1 MTTDRA
7 LAEAL
12 KSEAQASAVSRRA
25 FITASAAAGGGLLLN
40 LTLPSFVSAATTAQP
55 ASAATLNAY
64 IQIAPNGVV
73 TIAAKNPEI
82 GQGIKTMLPM
92 IIADELD
99 VDWKNVRVETAK
111 FDPEKYGR
119 QFAGGS
125 RATPTNWD
133 PLRRAGAAGRFMLVT
148 AAAQSWGVPAS
159 ECETASGVV
168 RHTKSGKTAS
178 YGALAAYAATVP
190 APDLAT
196 LTLKDPKDFKIIG
209 RFIGG
214 VDSPQIVVGKPIFGI
229 DVTLPGMRYAVLQK
243 CPAFGGKVQSANLD
257 AVKALP
263 GVRHAFI
270 VQSDSN
276 LKPPLEGMATSLT
289 EGVAIVA
296 DNWWLASKALEKL
309 EVVWDEGS
317 RDQQSSAVFAS
328 TATRLFTQPPSKI
341 VKKDGDFAG
350 AVSKAA
356 KVVEAEYAYPF
367 LAHAPLE
374 PQNCTAHFKD
384 GKVEIWAPTQNP
396 VPGRTLVAK
405 ALGIQESDVTI
416 HMIRCGGGFGRR
428 LANDYMVEAC
438 AIAKVIG
445 EPVKLIW
452 NRQQDLQH
460 DMYRPAGFHQFKA
473 GLDDKGALIAFRDHF
488 ATFGVGD
495 TPAGSAG
502 LNATEF
508 PSRFVPHLE
517 LVLSTMPL
525 NTPTGPLRAPGSN
538 GLAYAFQSFI
548 DEVAHAAGKDPI
560 QFQLDLLGEPR
571 VLTAPPPPSGGN
583 PPPAFDTGRMRG
595 VLELVRDKS
604 GWGQRKLKAGTGLG
618 VACYFSH
625 LGYFAEVFQVTVAT
639 DGAVKVDK
647 AWVAGDVGS
656 QIINPAGAINQVQG
670 SVIDGIGEALTQ
682 ITLEKG
688 RVMQTNF
695 HEFTLPRMN
704 QAPPVEVHFRTTDNP
719 PTGLGEPALPPAVP
733 ALVNAIFAAT
743 GKRIRKLPI
752 NSADLRSA

>member
-1 MTTDRA
+1 MTT
-7 LAEAL
+7 
-12 KSEAQASAVSRRA
+12 RRA
-25 FITASAAAGGGLLLN
+25 FLTTSVTAGGGLLLN
-40 LTLPSFVSAATTAQP
+40 LSLPSFALGATTSKS
-55 ASAATLNAY
+55 ASTTTLNAY
-64 IQIAPNGVV
+64 IQIAPNGIV

-92 IIADELD
+92 IVADELD
-99 VDWKNVRVETAK
+99 VDWKDVRVETAA

-125 RATPTNWD
+125 RSTPTNWD
-133 PLRRAGAAGRFMLVT
+133 PLRRAGAAGRQMLVT

-168 RHTKSGKTAS
+168 RHSKSGKTAK
-178 YGALAAYAATVP
+178 YGALAAKAAAVP

-196 LTLKDPKDFKIIG
+196 VSLKDPKDFKIIG
-209 RFIGG
+209 KFIGG

-257 AVKALP
+257 AIKALP
-263 GVRHAFI
+263 GIRTAFI
-270 VQSDSN
+270 VRGNS
-276 LKPPLEGMATSLT
+276 KVEPPLEGMSTSLT
-289 EGVAIVA
+289 DGVAIVA
-296 DNWWLASKALEKL
+296 DHWWTANRALEKL
-309 EVVWDEGS
+309 EVVWDEGP
-317 RDQQSSAVFAS
+317 RDKQNSEAFAS
-328 TATRLFTQPPSKI
+328 TASLLFKQPPMKM
-341 VKKDGDFAG
+341 VRKDGDFASYV
-350 AVSKAA
+350 AKAA
-356 KVVEAEYAYPF
+356 KVVEAEYVYPF

-374 PQNCTAHFKD
+374 PQNCTAHFKG

-405 ALGIQESDVTI
+405 ALGIPESDVTI

-438 AIAKVIG
+438 AISKEIG

-452 NRQQDLQH
+452 NRQHDMQH

-488 ATFGVGD
+488 ATFGVGEI
-495 TPAGSAG
+495 PAGSAG
-502 LNATEF
+502 VNPSEF
-508 PSRFVPHLE
+508 PARFVPHLE
-517 LVLSTMPL
+517 LAISTMPL

-538 GLAYAFQSFI
+538 GLAYAFQCFI
-548 DEVAHAAGKDPI
+548 DEVAYAAGKDPL

-571 VLTAPPPPSGGN
+571 VVPAPPPPPGNN
-583 PPPAFDTGRMRG
+583 PPPPFDTGRMRG

-604 GWGQRKLKAGTGLG
+604 GWGQRKLKQGTGMG

-625 LGYFAEVFQVTVAT
+625 LGYFAEVFQVTVAD

-647 AWVAGDVGS
+647 VWVAGDVGS
-656 QIINPAGAINQVQG
+656 HIINPAGALNQVQG
-670 SVIDGIGEALTQ
+670 SVIDGMGEALTQ
-682 ITLEKG
+682 ITFDKG

-704 QAPPVEVHFRTTDNP
+704 QAPPIVVHFRTTDNA

-733 ALVNAIFAAT
+733 ALVNAIYAAT

-752 NSADLRSA
+752 NAADLRKS

>member
-1 MTTDRA
+1 
-7 LAEAL
+7 
-12 KSEAQASAVSRRA
+12 
-25 FITASAAAGGGLLLN
+25 
-40 LTLPSFVSAATTAQP
+40 
-55 ASAATLNAY
+55 
-64 IQIAPNGVV
+64 
-73 TIAAKNPEI
+73 
-82 GQGIKTMLPM
+82 
-92 IIADELD
+92 
-99 VDWKNVRVETAK
+99 
-111 FDPEKYGR
+111 
-119 QFAGGS
+119 
-125 RATPTNWD
+125 
-133 PLRRAGAAGRFMLVT
+133 MLVT
-148 AAAQSWGVPAS
+148 AAAQSWGVPVS

-168 RHTKSGKTAS
+168 RHAKSGKTAK
-178 YGALAAYAATVP
+178 YGTLAAKAAAVP

-196 LTLKDPKDFKIIG
+196 VSLKDPKDFKIIG
-209 RFIGG
+209 KFIGG
-214 VDSPQIVVGKPIFGI
+214 VDRPQIVVGKPIFGI

-257 AVKALP
+257 AIKALP
-263 GVRHAFI
+263 GIRHAFI
-270 VQSDSN
+270 VRGNS
-276 LKPPLEGMATSLT
+276 KVEPPLEGMSTSLT
-289 EGVAIVA
+289 DGVAIVA
-296 DNWWLASKALEKL
+296 DQWWTANRALEKL
-309 EVVWDEGS
+309 EVVWDEGPRNTQNS
-317 RDQQSSAVFAS
+317 EAFAS
-328 TATRLFTQPPSKI
+328 TASQLFKQPPMKM
-341 VKKDGDFAG
+341 VRKDGDFASNV
-350 AVSKAA
+350 AKAA
-356 KVVEAEYAYPF
+356 KVVEAEYVYPF

-405 ALGIQESDVTI
+405 ALGIPESDVTI

-438 AIAKVIG
+438 AIAKEIG

-452 NRQQDLQH
+452 NRQHDMQH

-488 ATFGVGD
+488 ATFGVGEI
-495 TPAGSAG
+495 PAGSAG
-502 LNATEF
+502 VNPTEF
-508 PSRFVPHLE
+508 PARFVPHLE
-517 LVLSTMPL
+517 LAISTMPL

-538 GLAYAFQSFI
+538 GLAYAFQCFI
-548 DEVAHAAGKDPI
+548 DELAHAAGKDPL

-571 VLTAPPPPSGGN
+571 VVPAPPPPPGNN
-583 PPPAFDTGRMRG
+583 PPPPFDTGRMRG

-604 GWGQRKLKAGTGLG
+604 GWGQRKLKQGTGMG

-625 LGYFAEVFQVTVAT
+625 LGYFAEVFQVTVAN

-647 AWVAGDVGS
+647 VWAAGDVGS
-656 QIINPAGAINQVQG
+656 HIINPAGAINQVQG
-670 SVIDGIGEALTQ
+670 SVIDGMGEALTQ
-682 ITLEKG
+682 ITLDKG
-688 RVMQTNF
+688 RVIQTNF

-752 NSADLRSA
+752 NSADLRSASGAAT